1 MERRVVAVATELG
14 NVRAE
19 LEAQGFIVVDLGGT
33 DLKQVDAVVVSGV
46 SENFTGIQ
54 KVETT
59 APVIDASGR
68 SAEEVASDVAER
80 IEGGLS

>member
-1 MERRVVAVATELG
+1 MERRVVAIATELG